1 MLPEKLAKKEARLLG
16 VRAGFPI
23 LIMERLAYAGD
34 RPVELSI
41 NVYRAD
47 RYKYRAFLYQPKNNI
62 QANY

>member
-1 MLPEKLAKKEARLLG
+1 
-16 VRAGFPI
+16 
-23 LIMERLAYAGD
+23 MERLAYAGD